1 MGSIPAHRTIFTG
14 DAIWRSLLHRFDH
27 HKSRLALVNFLKRT
41 NNQTEINMSVE
52 LKIKSKHLALEAKV
66 IRFEERKV
74 IKQIKWL
81 KNNEPKNLYSK
92 ELELASLSDHRKYVV
107 GRENRA
113 TFLARAF
120 IAGTP
125 YNKVEVKRRDDKA
138 YEFNAYIIPRVL
150 EMVKKYHPKF
160 DVRRNITK
168 EEIIDWCC

>member
-1 MGSIPAHRTIFTG
+1 MEKH
-14 DAIWRSLLHRFDH
+14 HRFLSP

-66 IRFEERKV
+66 IRFEEEKIKKQLAWYRKN
-74 IKQIKWL
+74 K
-81 KNNEPKNLYSK
+81 P
-92 ELELASLSDHRKYVV
+92 LEIYGKDLGLSSLSEHRKIVV

-125 YNKVEVKRRDDKA
+125 YNKVEVKRRQDRES
-138 YEFNAYIIPRVL
+138 EFVIYVLPRVL
-150 EMVKKYHPKF
+150 EMVKKYAPYN
-160 DVRRNITK
+160 VRKNVTK
-168 EEIIDWCC
+168 ETIQDWCFS